1 MAEKLNNRQVAAILY
16 EVADLL
22 EIKDV
27 KFKPVAYRR
36 AAHGI
41 ETLAEDINRVAERD
55 GLEDLPG
62 VGTHIATKLR
72 EILSTGKLKYLERLK
87 QDVGPG
93 VREIAEVAGIGPKKA
108 LVLHQKLGI
117 DNLGQLE
124 VAAREGKIH
133 GLFGFGEKSE
143 ANILQ
148 GIAARKGTAG
158 RFLLGTMLPV
168 AMNMKEHLAGLPA
181 VRQISLAGSIRRMKE
196 TIGDIDLLAASPD
209 PETVMKAFC
218 SLPEVTRVLGRG
230 TTRSSVILASGVQV
244 DLRVVEE
251 GQYWTALQYF
261 TGSKDHNIA
270 LRRRALDRGW
280 SLSEYGVKEEE
291 SGKNRAGS
299 SEEDLYRMLDL
310 AYIEPE
316 LRENRG
322 EIEAAQKGIL
332 PQIVPYGAVRG
343 DLHLHSSW
351 GDGEHSIRELAA
363 AARERGYGYIAIC
376 DHVKSPE
383 IDRGLTEEKIA
394 KQREEIGQLNR
405 EPDSIF
411 VLHGIECNIGEDG
424 TLDLPPAVLKD
435 FDLVIASVHSRLRM
449 HGDEMTSRMLAA
461 LQNDY
466 LDILGHPTG
475 RILLRRE
482 PSELDFPAI
491 FEAAAA
497 RHVALEINGDP
508 SRLDLSDILCRK
520 AKEYGIT
527 FSAGSD
533 AHATGELQQMEL
545 SIATARRGWLGT
557 EEILNTRQLPDLL
570 NWLRGR

>member
-1 MAEKLNNRQVAAILY
+1 MAEKLNNRQVAGILY

-72 EILSTGKLKYLERLK
+72 EILSTGKLQYLERLK

-280 SLSEYGVKEEE
+280 SLSEYGVKEEDR
-291 SGKNRAGS
+291 SG
-299 SEEDLYRMLDL
+299 
-310 AYIEPE
+310 
-316 LRENRG
+316 
-322 EIEAAQKGIL
+322 
-332 PQIVPYGAVRG
+332 
-343 DLHLHSSW
+343 
-351 GDGEHSIRELAA
+351 
-363 AARERGYGYIAIC
+363 
-376 DHVKSPE
+376 
-383 IDRGLTEEKIA
+383 TE
-394 KQREEIGQLNR
+394 G
-405 EPDSIF
+405 
-411 VLHGIECNIGEDG
+411 H
-424 TLDLPPAVLKD
+424 PPADSTVRCRTGGSPPP
-435 FDLVIASVHSRLRM
+435 F
-449 HGDEMTSRMLAA
+449 
-461 LQNDY
+461 Q
-466 LDILGHPTG
+466 LG
-475 RILLRRE
+475 
-482 PSELDFPAI
+482 
-491 FEAAAA
+491 
-497 RHVALEINGDP
+497 
-508 SRLDLSDILCRK
+508 
-520 AKEYGIT
+520 
-527 FSAGSD
+527 
-533 AHATGELQQMEL
+533 
-545 SIATARRGWLGT
+545 RRGALDPGAGC
-557 EEILNTRQLPDLL
+557 RCP
-570 NWLRGR
+570 